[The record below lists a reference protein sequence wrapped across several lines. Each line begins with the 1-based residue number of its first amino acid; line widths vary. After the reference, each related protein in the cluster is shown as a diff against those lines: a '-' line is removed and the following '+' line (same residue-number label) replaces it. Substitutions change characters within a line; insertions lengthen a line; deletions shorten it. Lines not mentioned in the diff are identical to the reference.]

1 MNQQSNTE
9 ETKPPATTD
18 EELLRITEAC
28 IFASSEIIPA
38 QKLRK
43 LLPDHPPLKHIRKIV
58 AQINQRLQTQQH
70 PFEIVE
76 VAGGFQFRT
85 IGAYAHWVQR
95 LNESKNTKR
104 LSPQALECLSIV
116 AYRQPVTK
124 AQIDALRGSGSDG
137 SMKTLLEKRLI
148 TISGRSDKP
157 GNPLLYA
164 TTNDF
169 LSYFGLKS
177 LKDLPRIEEFE
188 AIAKKKT
195 EQLLQEEESDSA
207 AQ

>member
-1 MNQQSNTE
+1 MNEQGNTE
-9 ETKPPATTD
+9 QKQRESQVD
-18 EELLRITEAC
+18 EELLRITEAA

-43 LLPDHPPLKHIRKIV
+43 ILPDSPSLKVIREIV
-58 AQINQRLQTQQH
+58 ALINQRLQTQQH

-85 IGAYAHWVQR
+85 ISAYAHWVQR
-95 LNESKNTKR
+95 LNESKNVKR

-124 AQIDALRGSGSDG
+124 AQIDALRGSSSDG

-164 TTNDF
+164 TTNHF
-169 LSYFGLKS
+169 LSYFGLTS
-177 LKDLPRIEEFE
+177 LKDLPKIEEFE

-195 EQLLQEEESDSA
+195 EQLLQEEESDTA
-207 AQ
+207 KD